1 MKEAKTPKR
10 ARQLRDLI
18 LSWMAEA
25 NSCRLGELAGITP
38 ADIRKGLEE
47 VVDCK
52 LTLEGVETDC
62 RGYILRV
69 SCFTIYFIVN
79 I

>member
-38 ADIRKGLEE
+38 SDIRKGLAK
-47 VVDCK
+47 VGDCQ
-52 LTLEGVETDC
+52 LTLEGEEPLVF
-62 RGYILRV
+62 RPKIA
-69 SCFTIYFIVN
+69 SKIKIV
-79 I
+79 